1 MIDIPNR
8 KPHFLQEK
16 FQKPIFFFKNVDLTM
31 DGFKF
36 EDFEEF
42 QVKDTIPATMHKL
55 QNFVNAAYMN
65 EYYIVIV
72 GQQRNNIKIIFRK
85 NLKCHGSG
93 NSLQEPIPFKRKD
106 FSSRRE
112 KTFYQFLKLI
122 EVERVRIAFNSLV
135 KKVLLN
141 ADQVIIQ
148 FESCVFIYTPLSTCT
163 IDAKSIDIAF
173 NFYFYILT
181 ENQILIYNEKLHKT
195 IDISRKCDFI
205 VPTAAHIFLIRDSFI
220 YKIIDDEAILYF
232 DTLHF
237 IKDVV
242 FDDTHMYL
250 STPFSIIKLGLHVRT
265 HESIAIKVF
274 SPCLRMMD
282 DFVILHDYNNG
293 IGMFLKKDLQKF
305 NLRSLNW
312 DLTGI
317 AAFKNEI
324 AYLGSKELHLIKY
337 KFLNGDLVAAD
348 YEEKTDNCVW
358 PRHTYIK
365 SPEQVK
371 DLINSQEGPDPYDY
385 YGVTFRN
392 RRQKFYKKFLSFKSK
407 YLPNTDDDDFDEIFN
422 VGDNQDFNLFATE
435 HNLDLN
441 SKKDF
446 VVKEEAPNF
455 NTPDLHE
462 NKKDK
467 IAEDVNLKSRLK
479 DCQEV
484 SEGNKFFDTP
494 PLTAPSQDFYKTTGK
509 SFERATLSDQHQDV
523 SGNQKTNGS
532 FDEDEHNIEDY
543 LKNENIFASE
553 STSTEG
559 SEDGLFFDDEDYIKS
574 TQPGDNEFLNA
585 VRKRQKP
592 SAEHNVK
599 LLGTRTPFYT
609 AFSLIKKPINNPLT
623 YYKPLETFNKK
634 IKRVVRFSDKGQT
647 YETSSFFCKSHF
659 KFFKKRFKQRDSTEL
674 ETKHQ
679 VYDFIS
685 EEFKKIVGY
694 RTDKNKSQDKKID
707 LSKRMK
713 GGF

>member
-1 MIDIPNR
+1 MIVIPDC

-42 QVKDTIPATMHKL
+42 KVKDAIPTTMHKL

-72 GQQRNNIKIIFRK
+72 EQQRNNIKIIFRK

-93 NSLQEPIPFKRKD
+93 SSLQEPIPFKRKD
-106 FSSRRE
+106 FSSRLE
-112 KTFYQFLKLI
+112 KKFYQFLKLT

-135 KKVLLN
+135 KKVILN

-148 FESCVFIYTPLSTCT
+148 FEAYIFIYTPLSTCT
-163 IDAKSIDIAF
+163 IDVKSIDIAF
-173 NFYFYILT
+173 NFYFHILT

-205 VPTAAHIFLIRDSFI
+205 VPTSAHIFLIRDSFV
-220 YKIIDDEAILYF
+220 YKIVDNEATVYF
-232 DTLHF
+232 DSLHF

-250 STPFSIIKLGLHVRT
+250 STHFSVIKLGLHVRT
-265 HESIAIKVF
+265 HESVAIKVF
-274 SPCLRMMD
+274 SPCLRLMD
-282 DFVILHDYNNG
+282 DFIILHDYNNG
-293 IGMFLKKDLQKF
+293 IGMFSKKDLQRF

-312 DLTGI
+312 DLIGL
-317 AAFKNEI
+317 AAFKDEI

-337 KFLNGDLVAAD
+337 KFLNKDLVAAD
-348 YEEKTDNCVW
+348 HEEKTDSCAW
-358 PRHTYIK
+358 PKRTYIK
-365 SPEQVK
+365 SPEQIK
-371 DLINSQEGPDPYDY
+371 DLINSQEGPNPYDY

-392 RRQKFYKKFLSFKSK
+392 RRLKFYKKFSSFKSK
-407 YLPNTDDDDFDEIFN
+407 YLPKPEDDDFEEIFN
-422 VGDNQDFNLFATE
+422 VGDNQDFNLFETE
-435 HNLDLN
+435 HSLDLN
-441 SKKDF
+441 SKKDC
-446 VVKEEAPNF
+446 VVKEETPNP
-455 NTPDLHE
+455 NTSDLCE

-467 IAEDVNLKSRLK
+467 IAEDINLKSRLK
-479 DCQEV
+479 DCQAA

-494 PLTAPSQDFYKTTGK
+494 PLTAPSQD
-509 SFERATLSDQHQDV
+509 V
-523 SGNQKTNGS
+523 SGKQKINDKPHE
-532 FDEDEHNIEDY
+532 FFNEDEHNIEEY
-543 LKNENIFASE
+543 LKNENIFTSE
-553 STSTEG
+553 STSTEE

-574 TQPGDNEFLNA
+574 TQPGNNEFLNA
-585 VRKRQKP
+585 VRKRQKT
-592 SAEHNVK
+592 STEHVAK
-599 LLGTRTPFYT
+599 PLETRT

-623 YYKPLETFNKK
+623 YYRPLETFKK
-634 IKRVVRFSDKGQT
+634 KMKRVVRFSDKGQT

-659 KFFKKRFKQRDSTEL
+659 KFFKKRFKQRDNTEL

-679 VYDFIS
+679 VYDLIS

-694 RTDKNKSQDKKID
+694 KTDKNKNQDKKID